1 MPWDNGIR
9 WWKKQAFLTD
19 LARRRAGGF
28 GQPQLQEHSWT
39 VVGEHSH
46 PPHSSIRRSLFLT
59 VQKWGTGEQL
69 ALQLLMVTW
78 PEGQGL
84 PISLSQGRIS
94 SGLVLL
100 LFTECWLCQNILC
113 YRCFLPPHSAL
124 FCSVAKS
131 CLTLC
136 NPMDCSTSGFPAL
149 HYLLEFA
156 QVHVHLVSDAI

>member
-46 PPHSSIRRSLFLT
+46 PPHNSIRRSLFLT

-100 LFTECWLCQNILC
+100 LFTEC
-113 YRCFLPPHSAL
+113 
-124 FCSVAKS
+124 
-131 CLTLC
+131 
-136 NPMDCSTSGFPAL
+136 
-149 HYLLEFA
+149 
-156 QVHVHLVSDAI
+156 